1 MITALAGGI
10 GASKF
15 LEGLC
20 AAIEPQKLTII
31 VNTGDDIKLFG
42 LHISPDLDTVTYTLG
57 GLVNKATG
65 WGIASD
71 TFQCLDAMRAYGGE
85 QWFNLGDRD
94 LATHLFRTEQLRQ
107 GRPLSHVADQ
117 IRQAHGVAARILPM
131 TDSYVPT
138 TILTELGDLHLQ
150 EYLVKHHAQPSVKGV
165 RFENIESA
173 SPARGVPEAILN
185 SSGVIVCPS
194 NPLISI
200 GPILAVPGI
209 RKLLVETR
217 APVVAISPIVGG
229 ASLKGPTDRML
240 ADLGKEVSALE
251 VACLYEGFVNV
262 FILDRKD
269 VAEKRGIEALGM
281 KVVVTNTIMSG
292 AAEKLALAKAA
303 LDACGTF

>member
-20 AAIEPQKLTII
+20 AAIDPQHLTII

-57 GLVNKATG
+57 GLVNRATG

-71 TFQCLDAMRAYGGE
+71 TFQCLDAMRAYDGP

-107 GRPLSHVADQ
+107 GHPLSDVADQ
-117 IRQAHGVAARILPM
+117 IRQAHGVGARILPM
-131 TDSYVPT
+131 TESYVPT

-150 EYLVKHHAQPSVKGV
+150 EYLVKHRAQPSVKGV
-165 RFENIESA
+165 RFENIEFA
-173 SPARGVPEAILN
+173 APARGVAEAILDA
-185 SSGVIVCPS
+185 SGVIVCPS

-209 RKLLVETR
+209 RELLAETK

-240 ADLGKEVSALE
+240 ADLGKEVSALQ
-251 VACLYEGFVNV
+251 VARLYKGFVNV
-262 FILDRKD
+262 FILDRQD
-269 VAEKRGIEALGM
+269 VAEKSGIEDLGM
-281 KVVVTNTIMSG
+281 TVVVTNTIMSG
-292 AAEKLALAKAA
+292 AAEKLALAQAA
-303 LDACGTF
+303 LEACGTF

>member
-10 GASKF
+10 GASKL

-20 AAIEPQKLTII
+20 AAIDPQHLTII
-31 VNTGDDIKLFG
+31 VNTGDEVKLFG
-42 LHISPDLDTVTYTLG
+42 LHSSPDMDTVTYTLG

-71 TFQCLDAMRAYGGE
+71 TFHCLDAMRAYDGP

-107 GRPLSHVADQ
+107 GSPLSDVADQ
-117 IRQAHGVAARILPM
+117 IRRAHGVGARILPM

-150 EYLVKHHAQPSVKGV
+150 EYLVKHRAQPSVKGV
-165 RFENIESA
+165 RFENIELA
-173 SPARGVPEAILN
+173 APARGVREAILDA
-185 SSGVIVCPS
+185 SGVIVCPS

-209 RKLLVETR
+209 GELLAETK
-217 APVVAISPIVGG
+217 ATVVAISPIVGG
-229 ASLKGPTDRML
+229 ASLKGPTDAGSRTSERRSQRCRWPTFTGDLSMSSSSIARML
-240 ADLGKEVSALE
+240 LKR
-251 VACLYEGFVNV
+251 VASK
-262 FILDRKD
+262 I
-269 VAEKRGIEALGM
+269 
-281 KVVVTNTIMSG
+281 SG
-292 AAEKLALAKAA
+292 
-303 LDACGTF
+303 

>member
-10 GASKF
+10 GASKL

-20 AAIEPQKLTII
+20 AAIDPQHLTII

-42 LHISPDLDTVTYTLG
+42 LHVSPDLDTVTYTLG
-57 GLVNKATG
+57 GLVNRVTG

-71 TFQCLDAMRAYGGE
+71 TFQCLEAMSAYEGP

-107 GRPLSHVADQ
+107 GRPLSHIADD
-117 IRQAHGVAARILPM
+117 IRRAHGVGARILPM

-150 EYLVKHHAQPSVKGV
+150 EYLVKHRAQPSVKGV
-165 RFENIESA
+165 RFENIASA
-173 SPARGVPEAILN
+173 APAPGVPEAILN
-185 SSGVIVCPS
+185 ASGVIVCPS

-209 RKLLVETR
+209 QELLVETK
-217 APVVAISPIVGG
+217 APVAAITPIVGG

-240 ADLGKEVSALE
+240 ADLGMEVSARQ
-251 VACLYEGFVNV
+251 VARLYEGFVDV
-262 FILDRKD
+262 FILDRED
-269 VAEKRGIEALGM
+269 VAEKSEIEALGM

-292 AAEKLALAKAA
+292 AAEKLALAQAA
-303 LDACGTF
+303 LEACGTF

>member
-20 AAIEPQKLTII
+20 AAIDPQQLTII

-57 GLVNKATG
+57 GVVNKATG
-65 WGIASD
+65 WGMASD
-71 TFQCLDAMRAYGGE
+71 TFQCLDAMRTYDGP

-107 GRPLSHVADQ
+107 GCPLSDVADQ
-117 IRQAHGVAARILPM
+117 IRLAHGVVARVLPM

-150 EYLVKHHAQPSVKGV
+150 EYLVKHRAQPQVKGV
-165 RFENIESA
+165 RFENIEFA
-173 SPARGVPEAILN
+173 APARGVAEAILDA
-185 SSGVIVCPS
+185 SGVIVCPS

-209 RKLLVETR
+209 RELLAETK

-240 ADLGKEVSALE
+240 ADLGKEVSALQ
-251 VACLYEGFVNV
+251 VARLYEGFVDV
-262 FILDRKD
+262 FILDRQD
-269 VAEKRGIEALGM
+269 AAEKGGIEGLGM
-281 KVVVTNTIMSG
+281 KVVVTNTVMSG
-292 AAEKLALAKAA
+292 AAEKLALAEAA
-303 LDACGTF
+303 LEACGTF